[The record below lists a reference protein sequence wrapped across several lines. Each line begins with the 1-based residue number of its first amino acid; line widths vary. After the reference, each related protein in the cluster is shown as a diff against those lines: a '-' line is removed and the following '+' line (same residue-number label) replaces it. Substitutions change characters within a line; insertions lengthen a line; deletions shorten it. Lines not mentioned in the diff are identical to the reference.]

1 MKRRLKSVL
10 SLVTA
15 MLLLLTMTAEA
26 SAAAGFIV
34 QPSYL
39 GASRY
44 ITAGTGSYGP
54 AGEAAYYMT
63 LATAPAADVTVT
75 DYKGLVAA
83 AAGLYVQRDT
93 SFRIRVDGIGYNEAN
108 AILSDKRL
116 WNDIFTY
123 DIPGTTSDLDYLYF
137 NMRGTMQVNGWLYGT
152 YAVYEFSQSFY
163 TTADQEATVDS
174 AVRRI
179 LQELD
184 IADSSQGSKVRAI
197 HDYIVG
203 SVEYDDT
210 LNRFSAYNALQDQK
224 TVCNGYTLLLYKL
237 LVEAGVPVRAVSGQ
251 GVTGVKSE
259 NHAWNIVRIG
269 AYWYNIDA
277 TWDDTA
283 RTTRYFLK
291 SDAAFSDH
299 IRSEE
304 YDTSAFHAA
313 HPMSPVDFDQTR
325 DVTLVRSLSFASDGG
340 TYPVGTQFTLP
351 VSITPAGA
359 ASSLIWSSSNTGV
372 AAVDGSGTVL
382 VIGEGEAVIT
392 AASSDGSVSAAYRL
406 TAVAA
411 DVPADWAKDAVT
423 ALSAC
428 GVVPEALQSGYRTSI
443 TRGEFTAL
451 LVNVCEHAMGP
462 YTPVG
467 TPPFADITGSPY
479 EPQIAKGYDLGI
491 INGMSEVSFEPDG
504 TLTREQ
510 CAKIISITAGLI
522 NNSTVSSN
530 AALPFGDTSAIQT
543 WALPYVQYAY
553 EYELMKGTGENFDP
567 AGTLTRQEAMVIAE
581 RMLEK
586 FGW

>member
-10 SLVTA
+10 SMVTA
-15 MLLLLTMTAEA
+15 MLLLLAMTAEA

-34 QPSYL
+34 QPAYL

-44 ITAGTGSYGP
+44 ITAGTGGYGP
-54 AGEAAYYMT
+54 VVGYMPLAA
-63 LATAPAADVTVT
+63 APAADMTVT

-83 AAGLYVQRDT
+83 AAGLFEKRDT
-93 SFRIRVDGIGYNEAN
+93 NFRIRVDGIGYSEAN
-108 AILSDKRL
+108 TILSDKRL
-116 WNDIFTY
+116 WKDIFTY

-152 YAVYEFSQSFY
+152 SAVYEFSQSFY
-163 TTADQEATVDS
+163 TTADQEAAVDS
-174 AVRRI
+174 AVRRV

-184 IADSSQGSKVRAI
+184 IADSSQGSKVWAI
-197 HDYIVG
+197 HDYIVS
-203 SVEYDDT
+203 SVEYDDS
-210 LNRFSAYNALQDQK
+210 LSRFSAYNALYDKK

-237 LVEAGVPVRAVSGQ
+237 LAEAGVPVRVVSGQ
-251 GVTGVKSE
+251 GVIGVKSE

-283 RTTRYFLK
+283 RTIRYFLK
-291 SDAAFSDH
+291 SDAAFTDH
-299 IRSEE
+299 IRDSD
-304 YDTSAFHAA
+304 YDTADFHAA
-313 HPMSPVDFDQTR
+313 HPMSPVDFDKTR
-325 DVTLVRSLSFASDGG
+325 DVTLVRSLSFIADGG

-351 VSITPAGA
+351 VSVTPAGA
-359 ASSLIWSSSNTGV
+359 ASSLVWSSSNTGV
-372 AAVDGSGTVL
+372 AAVDSSGTVL
-382 VIGEGEAVIT
+382 VVGEGEAVIT

-406 TAVAA
+406 TAVTA
-411 DVPADWAKDAVT
+411 DVPADWAKDAVI
-423 ALSAC
+423 ALSAR
-428 GVVPEALQSGYRTSI
+428 GVVPEALRSGYRTSI

-451 LVNVCEHAMGP
+451 LVNVYEHAVGP

-467 TPPFADITGSPY
+467 TPPFADIAGSPY
-479 EPQIAKGYDLGI
+479 EPQIAKGYELGI
-491 INGMSEVSFEPDG
+491 INGMSPEAFDPNG

-522 NNSTVSSN
+522 NNTAVSSN
-530 AALPFGDTSAIQT
+530 AALPFGDTGAIQI
-543 WALPYVQYAY
+543 WAVPYVQYAY

-581 RMLEK
+581 RMIEK